1 MNAVTAMRFRT
12 GASTHPSDLK
22 LKCGGRIFPFEHR
35 SEVNLHK
42 DRDVIRGV
50 VTAGRCPVV
59 SQ

>member
-1 MNAVTAMRFRT
+1 MTKNLVRVIAVVGVVA
-12 GASTHPSDLK
+12 ASPALAQD
-22 LKCGGRIFPFEHR
+22 
-35 SEVNLHK
+35 VNLHK